1 MPLGSSQLEVRLSA
15 IMTRLIGASNLEART
30 ELGSDG
36 NFRFTD
42 GTGALQAAAVV
53 DASIACNNV
62 AALFSGFTRIDGN
75 AFGSLTKLKGV
86 VLFNPSTNAAA
97 VVSSSFGLA
106 GTIPPGGILVW
117 ASPDAAGFTVSG
129 ISTITSNGGGG
140 TQFLRA
146 ILLLA

>member
-1 MPLGSSQLEVRLSA
+1 MPLGSTQLEVRLSA
-15 IMTRLIGASNLEART
+15 LMTRLIGASNLEART

-53 DASIACNNV
+53 DTSVLCNNV
-62 AALFSGFTRIDGN
+62 AAAFSGFTRIDGN

-86 VLFNPSTNAAA
+86 VLFNPATNAST
-97 VVSSSFGLA
+97 VISSSFGLA
-106 GTIPPGGILVW
+106 GTIPPGGMITW
-117 ASPDAAGFTVSG
+117 ASPDAAGLSVSG
-129 ISTITSNGGGG
+129 VSTVTSNGGGSG
-140 TQFLRA
+140 QSVRV